1 MVFLPSLL
9 SGRRPFICKLFDY
22 KTSSLFGPRCNLT
35 NVAVSI
41 CFLQVDDDKII
52 VPRNSLVEVN
62 QSGLLMETIIDI
74 TPRDPLP
81 TPSVGPL
88 DPDCAQEGLI
98 LCDREKIMG
107 QTGVSLDALVGI
119 FTRLGREMESIGVAK
134 SYKLAEKV
142 VSLMED
148 AQPLLEKV
156 LAFLLDIISFVPFTK
171 HFFLL
176 STYSMGNI

>member
-1 MVFLPSLL
+1 MFFLPSVFLIKGH
-9 SGRRPFICKLFDY
+9 SY
-22 KTSSLFGPRCNLT
+22 VNYSSITKPQFYLDQGAILI
-35 NVAVSI
+35 NVVVSI
-41 CFLQVDDDKII
+41 YFLQVEDDKII

-81 TPSVGPL
+81 APSVGPL
-88 DPDCAQEGLI
+88 DTDCAKEGLI
-98 LCDREKIMG
+98 LCDRERIKG
-107 QTGVSLDALVGI
+107 ETGVSLDALVGI
-119 FTRLGREMESIGVAK
+119 FTRLGREMEEIGVRK

-156 LAFLLDIISFVPFTK
+156 LHPVVELITFVP
-171 HFFLL
+171 
-176 STYSMGNI
+176 